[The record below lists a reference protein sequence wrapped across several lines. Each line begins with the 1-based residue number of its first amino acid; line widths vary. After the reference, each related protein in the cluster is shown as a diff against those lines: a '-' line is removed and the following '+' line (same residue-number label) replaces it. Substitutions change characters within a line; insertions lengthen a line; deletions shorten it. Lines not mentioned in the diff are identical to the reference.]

1 MKISELFEAGPL
13 DGLVFDPATGT
24 WMDAVKSK
32 PRAPPLERY
41 DIDWAKFKLTISA
54 IGAQREGLEDFS
66 KIDAIVFLGLLGDP
80 NIKDGYGPAK
90 ELMEP
95 AVFGRTN
102 DDNIDAAGFRKLAG
116 LANMRSSIVGMTDL
130 GVSNFDIILNHKYV
144 DIASGDLESALTVAH
159 EARHRGMHMICLIP
173 DIMNKVPSDL
183 RSESWA
189 GTWVNKNMDSFMDK
203 FHPPGKPRDSVEH
216 MLIYAAE
223 KGNSSVHPEGHYT
236 TVEELKQWRSWYM
249 TIAAAAKS
257 YVLNI
262 PVPKGSALEE
272 LRKDLDDNKTPKN
285 VSVRVTKVDQQGVTF
300 AAVPK
305 PKEPAASP
313 STAATPASKDP
324 TAPVAPAGDSAP
336 AAKGSWQAIYQA
348 NKDQIKN
355 PNLIYPGQRLKMP
368 NGQPDYIV
376 KPGDSLSKI
385 ASRQAELESELALG
399 QRNRQNPIA
408 RARELLAKA
417 QGLNEQDSLLLA
429 RIKQISFH

>member
-1 MKISELFEAGPL
+1 MKITELLVEAGPM
-13 DGLVFDPATGT
+13 DGMVRDPVTGT
-24 WMDAVKSK
+24 WSDPSKNK
-32 PRAPPLERY
+32 PRAPPFERY
-41 DIDWAKFKLTISA
+41 DIDWAKFRLTISA

-90 ELMEP
+90 QLMEP

-116 LANMRSSIVGMTDL
+116 IANMRSSIVGMTDL

-144 DIASGDLESALTVAH
+144 DLASGDLESALTVAH

-173 DIMNKVPSDL
+173 DIMNKVPADL

-203 FHPPGKPRDSVEH
+203 FHPPGKPRDSLEH

-223 KGNSSVHPEGHYT
+223 KGNSDVHPEGHYT

-272 LRKDLDDNKTPKN
+272 LRKDLDDNKTPTN
-285 VSVRVTKVDQQGVTF
+285 VSVRVAKVDPQGVTF
-300 AAVPK
+300 ASVPK
-305 PKEPAASP
+305 
-313 STAATPASKDP
+313 AATGAAVDVN
-324 TAPVAPAGDSAP
+324 APLRTP
-336 AAKGSWQAIYQA
+336 
-348 NKDQIKN
+348 
-355 PNLIYPGQRLKMP
+355 PGAEDTPRQGNRDIVMDIQRKLK
-368 NGQPDYIV
+368 
-376 KPGDSLSKI
+376 
-385 ASRQAELESELALG
+385 ALG
-399 QRNRQNPIA
+399 ADLGTFGPNQDGIDGRVGNKTRIA
-408 RARELLAKA
+408 IDLY
-417 QGLNEQDSLLLA
+417 LA
-429 RIKQISFH
+429 RKLPRQQNT

>member
-1 MKISELFEAGPL
+1 MRLNELLAEANPL
-13 DGLVFDPATGT
+13 DGLVRDPATGVWT
-24 WMDAVKSK
+24 K
-32 PRAPPLERY
+32 PYNGSNLKRPNLERY
-41 DIDWAKFKLTISA
+41 DVDWAKFKLTISA

-66 KIDAIVFLGLLGDP
+66 KVDAIVFLGLIGDP
-80 NIKDGYGPAK
+80 NIKDGYGPVK
-90 ELMEP
+90 EYMGP

-102 DDNIDAAGFRKLAG
+102 DSNLKASGFKDQG
-116 LANMRSSIVGMTDL
+116 IANMRWRMGGINFKNVEE
-130 GVSNFDIILNHKYV
+130 FDIILNHKYV

-183 RSESWA
+183 RSEP
-189 GTWVNKNMDSFMDK
+189 GTGIWVNKNMDSFMDK
-203 FHPPGKPRDSVEH
+203 FHPPGKPRDSLEH

-285 VSVRVTKVDQQGVTF
+285 VSVRVAKVDQQGVTF

-305 PKEPAASP
+305 
-313 STAATPASKDP
+313 AATGMATANTTQPGVKDSVMAIQGKLKKLGADLGTFGP
-324 TAPVAPAGDSAP
+324 NRDGVDGALGD
-336 AAKGSWQAIYQA
+336 KTIQAIRSYLTQ
-348 NKDQIKN
+348 K
-355 PNLIYPGQRLKMP
+355 LSGQ
-368 NGQPDYIV
+368 
-376 KPGDSLSKI
+376 
-385 ASRQAELESELALG
+385 
-399 QRNRQNPIA
+399 
-408 RARELLAKA
+408 
-417 QGLNEQDSLLLA
+417 
-429 RIKQISFH
+429 